1 MVGSMVSST
10 SMVSYSHYKMTNA
23 HSNSSLRQKMHRSEE
38 YLACDECRI
47 SISTK
52 GVEVDSSTGDL
63 YFEAVILVSIIAILY
78 IGKKLADKYIK

>member
-1 MVGSMVSST
+1 MVGSMVGST
-10 SMVSYSHYKMTNA
+10 SMVSHSHYKMTNA

-52 GVEVDSSTGDL
+52 GVEVDSSHGDL